1 MDFNALFQFL
11 QGLQANNH
19 KEWMDANRK
28 QYQTIR
34 NSFIQ
39 WLDELDVKLAAID
52 PNYYATSGKKGINRI
67 NNNLLFHPNKP
78 VYKDHFAAGLDQRTK
93 QGDFYIQIGI
103 NECELAGGYWRP
115 ENKMLNSIREAIDY
129 NGEELIKILN
139 KKSFT
144 HTFGEMYLDKDKLKT
159 TPKGY
164 PSDHKY
170 IDLLR
175 HRTFAVIHP
184 LTKEDILK
192 EDFIDKVIAVY
203 KEMLPFRRYFNQA
216 VTV

>member
-11 QGLQANNH
+11 HDLQANNH

-28 QYQTIR
+28 QYHSIR

-39 WLDELDVKLAAID
+39 WLDELDTRLAEID
-52 PNYYATSGKKGINRI
+52 PGYFPTSGKKGINRI

-78 VYKDHFAAGLDQRTK
+78 VYKSHFAAGLDQRTK

-103 NECELAGGYWRP
+103 DECELAGGYWKP
-115 ENKMLNSIREAIDY
+115 ENKILNSIREAIDY
-129 NGEELIKILN
+129 NGEELIKIIH
-139 KKSFT
+139 KKSFVS
-144 HTFGEMYLDKDKLKT
+144 TFGGMLVDKDMLKKA
-159 TPKGY
+159 PKGY
-164 PSDHKY
+164 AEDHKY

-184 LTKEDILK
+184 LSKQDVLK
-192 EDFIDKVIAVY
+192 DNFTDKVIKVY
-203 KEMLPFRRYFNQA
+203 KEMLPFRRYFNEA

>member
-11 QGLQANNH
+11 QDLQANNH

-39 WLDELDVKLAAID
+39 WLDELDGKLAAID
-52 PNYYATSGKKGINRI
+52 PNYYPTSGKKGINRI

-129 NGEELIKILN
+129 NGEELVKILN
-139 KKSFT
+139 KKSFKQ
-144 HTFGEMYLDKDKLKT
+144 TFGGMYLDKDKLKT

-164 PSDHKY
+164 SSDHEY

-184 LTKEDILK
+184 LNQKDILRD
-192 EDFIDKVIAVY
+192 DFMDKVITVY